1 MSECIPKVD
10 IQGATQPTTSPQAF
24 KAEVRT
30 WANRLK
36 VQPTAVH
43 LRPMRRKWASCSALG
58 RLTFDTGLLHHPPDF
73 RTEVILHELLHLRI
87 PNHGKLFRVTLAA
100 LLNEAAER
108 PLTVSQP

>member
-1 MSECIPKVD
+1 MSECILKAD
-10 IQGATQPTTSPQAF
+10 ILGATQPITSPEAF
-24 KAEVRT
+24 KAEVRI
-30 WANRLK
+30 WADRLK
-36 VQPTAVH
+36 VHPKSVH

-73 RTEVILHELLHLRI
+73 RTEVIVHELLHLRI
-87 PNHGKLFRVTLAA
+87 PNHGKLFRATLAA